1 MGSDFFSFIYLPL
14 PILYYLSTHPRFPHL
29 PQYPH
34 QRQAVPHTSV
44 PGRGEAVPQY
54 PDAGKRFDDLD
65 LSSRNPANRRAV
77 EEAVR
82 IFCLPFLARTTRSM
96 YGRHRLH
103 RAGADGQR
111 RCCSGRRG
119 GRRRQR
125 GAHGPVPAVEPVQF
139 VVRQK
144 SYSPDGDPNSLESFK
159 EEQ

>member
-1 MGSDFFSFIYLPL
+1 
-14 PILYYLSTHPRFPHL
+14 
-29 PQYPH
+29 
-34 QRQAVPHTSV
+34 
-44 PGRGEAVPQY
+44 
-54 PDAGKRFDDLD
+54 
-65 LSSRNPANRRAV
+65 
-77 EEAVR
+77 
-82 IFCLPFLARTTRSM
+82 M

-144 SYSPDGDPNSLESFK
+144 SYSPDGALRGRARGGAAGRRD
-159 EEQ
+159 EEQWRRANNNDDNSNRGRGVRGGGGR